1 MTSLL
6 DLLQSKGSV
15 YSDLDG
21 VTPKKQY
28 STDMTDNKSLH
39 QVNGPD
45 LTKSVLDL
53 DAKTPSKY
61 KNPET
66 NKYYQQYL

>member
-1 MTSLL
+1 MASLL
-6 DLLQSKGSV
+6 DLLQTKGSV
-15 YSDLDG
+15 YTKLDG
-21 VTPKKQY
+21 ITPEDQY
-28 STDMTDNKSLH
+28 SRDMTDNKSLH

-53 DAKTPSKY
+53 DAKKPDGY

-66 NKYYQQYL
+66 GTTYP

>member
-1 MTSLL
+1 MASLL
-6 DLLQSKGSV
+6 DLLQTKGSV
-15 YSDLDG
+15 YTKLDG
-21 VTPKKQY
+21 ITPEDQY
-28 STDMTDNKSLH
+28 SRDMTDNQSLH

-53 DAKTPSKY
+53 DAKKPEGY

-66 NKYYQQYL
+66 GTTYP

>member
-1 MTSLL
+1 MASLL
-6 DLLQSKGSV
+6 DLLQTKGSV
-15 YSDLDG
+15 YTKLDG
-21 VTPKKQY
+21 TTPESQY
-28 STDMTDNKSLH
+28 SNDTTDNQSLH

-53 DAKTPSKY
+53 DAKKPEGY

-66 NKYYQQYL
+66 GTTYP

>member
-1 MTSLL
+1 MASLL
-6 DLLQSKGSV
+6 DLLQTKGSV
-15 YSDLDG
+15 YSGLDG
-21 VTPKKQY
+21 TTPKDQY
-28 STDMTDNKSLH
+28 AVDMTDSTSLH

-53 DAKTPSKY
+53 DAKKPDGY

-66 NKYYQQYL
+66 GTTYP